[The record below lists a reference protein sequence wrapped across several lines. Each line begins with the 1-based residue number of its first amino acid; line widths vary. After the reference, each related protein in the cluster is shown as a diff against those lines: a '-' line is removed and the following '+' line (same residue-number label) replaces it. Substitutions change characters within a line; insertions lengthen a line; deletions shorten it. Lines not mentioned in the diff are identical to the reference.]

1 MKEHQLDRR
10 RLLKTSGAGIA
21 TLTSGC
27 LERLQSSQNMNT
39 APPPETTATNSPTAT
54 TESDSETQGRLGG
67 IGYSLQTKTESSESV
82 VDLTHSLRVV
92 NTSNTNY
99 FAVFVNY
106 GPEYSNKYSQWLY
119 NLSPGEERIVDR
131 FDPDNE
137 DLTFSGEHVYPSLW
151 PESIPDTIEGEIPGS
166 AELSGK
172 TGTHQVLQA
181 EVASDGIRIPIPDE
195 MSDANVSDANI
206 RNFIYSR
213 RFIKNLSSFSTSGD
227 YIQIPIERVAPN
239 YFGGNPY
246 MIQIT
251 GVSNQFLGI
260 LTFPMPSFTVDN
272 FTLSAST
279 SDGELVWDNLSYELS
294 VGESA
299 FDQFPVTHTV
309 LGPDYPL
316 GRSQTEVQSNT
327 TNSISVEP
335 QWMDN
340 LDIPVESKEVSLI
353 IHTPYPVSNTKSEF
367 KVN

>member
-1 MKEHQLDRR
+1 MEKVQLDRR

-21 TLTSGC
+21 VLSSGC
-27 LERLQSSQNMNT
+27 LARFQREDGENT
-39 APPPETTATNSPTAT
+39 APPPQTTATNSPTSSPAI
-54 TESDSETQGRLGG
+54 DSSNQERLAG
-67 IGYSLQTKTESSESV
+67 IGYALQTKTESSESA

-99 FAVFVNY
+99 FAVFVKY
-106 GPEYSNKYSQWLY
+106 GPEYSYKYSQWLY

-166 AELSGK
+166 AELPGK

-181 EVASDGIRIPIPDE
+181 EVASDVIRIPIPE
-195 MSDANVSDANI
+195 KMSDSNISNINI
-206 RNFIYSR
+206 RNFIYTD
-213 RFIKNLSSFSTSGD
+213 RFIKDISSPSTSGD

-279 SDGELVWDNLSYELS
+279 SDSELVWDNLSYELT

-299 FDQFPVTHTV
+299 FDQFPVIHTV

-316 GRSQTEVQSNT
+316 GRSQTEVESNT
-327 TNSISVEP
+327 TNRISVEP

-340 LDIPVESKEVSLI
+340 LDIPVESKEVVLI
-353 IHTPYPVSNTKSEF
+353 IHTPYPVSNTETEF
-367 KVN
+367 EVN